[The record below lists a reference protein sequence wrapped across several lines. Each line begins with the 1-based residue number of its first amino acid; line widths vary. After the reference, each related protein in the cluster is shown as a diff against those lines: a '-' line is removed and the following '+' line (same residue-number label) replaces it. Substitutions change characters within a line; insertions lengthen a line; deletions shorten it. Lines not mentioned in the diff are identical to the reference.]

1 MRAMLASIAAVI
13 VATTLVPAPAPAQQQ
28 GGTLRVYHRD
38 NAPSGSI
45 HEEATI
51 STVQPFSGVYNNL
64 VFFDQAKPVNSLET
78 LVPDLAESWSWDAS
92 KTKLTFKLRQ
102 GVKWHDGK
110 PFTAKDVKCTFDL
123 VKGTAADKLRKNP
136 RRVWYHNVNEVAVN
150 GDHEATFVLGRP
162 QPAFLALLASGYSP
176 VYPCHVSPKD
186 MRTNPIGT
194 GPFKFVEWKR
204 NETMKFVRNPDYWKK
219 GRPYLDAV
227 EWRVIPNRS
236 TRILAF
242 VAGEFDLTFDS
253 DVTIPLMKDVASGAP
268 KAVCGLRPT
277 GVHINLIVN
286 RASPPFDNAK
296 IRTAMGLALDRKAYI
311 DILSE
316 GKASTGGAMQ
326 PLPEGKWGM
335 PPETLAKLPGYGQ
348 DVAKNQAEARKI
360 MEALGYNAAKPLKV
374 KISTRNI
381 AIYRDPAVIL
391 IDQLKKIHI
400 EGELEVV
407 DTSIWHAKVARKD
420 YAIGLNLTGM
430 GVDDPDVNFYE
441 NYTCTSER
449 NYTKYCNP
457 ELEKVIDQQS
467 RESDLEKRKKLVWQI
482 ERDLVEDLARPV
494 IYHQRSATC
503 WHPHVKG
510 LVLHQNSIYNGWRLE
525 DVWLEK
531 K

>member
-1 MRAMLASIAAVI
+1 MRATFAFAIGLFLCVTMLGGPASAEK
-13 VATTLVPAPAPAQQQ
+13 Q

-51 STVQPFSGVYNNL
+51 STVQPFMGVFNNL
-64 VFFDQAKPVNSLET
+64 VLFDQQKPVNGFDT
-78 LVPDLAESWSWDAS
+78 IVPDLAESWDWDES

-110 PFTAKDVKCTFDL
+110 PFTAKDVKCTWDSL
-123 VKGTAADKLRKNP
+123 TGKGADPLRKNP
-136 RRVWYHNVNEVAVN
+136 RSVWYQNVKEITVN
-150 GDHEATFVLGRP
+150 GDTETTFVLNRP
-162 QPAFLALLASGYSP
+162 QPSFLALLASGYSP
-176 VYPCHVSPKD
+176 VYPCHVSAKD

-194 GPFKFVEWKR
+194 GPFKFVEWRR

-219 GRPYLDAV
+219 GKPYLDAID
-227 EWRVIPNRS
+227 WRVIPNRS

-253 DVTIPLMKDVASGAP
+253 DVTVPLLKDVASGAP
-268 KAVCGLRPT
+268 KAICGLRPT
-277 GVHINLIVN
+277 GVSTNLIVN
-286 RASPPFDNAK
+286 RDAPPFNDAK

-316 GKASTGGAMQ
+316 GKATMGAAML
-326 PLPEGKWGM
+326 PPPEGRWGM
-335 PPETLAKLPGYGQ
+335 PADMLAKLPGYGP
-348 DVAKNQAEARKI
+348 DVEKNQAEARRI
-360 MEALGYNAAKPLKV
+360 MEGLGYSADKPLRVKV
-374 KISTRNI
+374 STRNI

-400 EGELEVV
+400 DGELEVV

-420 YAIGLNLTGM
+420 YSVGLNLTGV

-441 NYTCTSER
+441 NYTCNSER
-449 NYTKYCNP
+449 NYTQYCNP
-457 ELEKVIDQQS
+457 ELEKLIDKQS
-467 RESDLEKRKKLVWQI
+467 AETDVETRKKLVWQI
-482 ERDLVEDLARPV
+482 ERDLVEDLARP
-494 IYHQRSATC
+494 IIMHDRQATC

-510 LVLHQNSIYNGWRLE
+510 IVLHVNSIYNGWRFE
-525 DVWLEK
+525 DVWLDK
-531 K
+531 